1 LARFLI
7 DANMPRRSAEVLAAL
22 GHDAV
27 DVRDLDIAR
36 PDEAIFAYAQ
46 RENRAV
52 VTRDRGFGDRARAS
66 GKHSGIV
73 LLRVAALRSQAIVDC
88 LRSGLAEVGT
98 SDHPLSD
105 TILVIEPGRTRTR
118 RE

>member
-7 DANMPRRSAEVLAAL
+7 DANMPRRSAELLAAL

-36 PDEAIFAYAQ
+36 PDEAVFEFAQ

-52 VTRDRGFGDRARAS
+52 VTRDLGFGDRARAS
-66 GKHSGIV
+66 GKHSGVV
-73 LLRVAALRSQAIVDC
+73 LLRVLGLRSDAIVDC
-88 LRSGLAEVGT
+88 MRNGLSGVATG
-98 SDHPLSD
+98 DHLLID
-105 TILVIEPGRTRTR
+105 TILVIEPGRTRSR